1 MAKIDTLLNALD
13 ERSLAQYV
21 GIGHDEAR
29 MHYSLRY
36 NTIRTFD
43 EFSDLIGDYY
53 NHHFSRCVARGGSLS
68 TAEAVSRAKQ
78 ILEKEYRKRHGDISA
93 AFNNAYDGTNGGM
106 RAILDLLA
114 EGIKAEAVEN
124 YIREVFDRLVAPNSW
139 EDKVQIV
146 SEFINR
152 CGGLIASS
160 IRADQPERYAQNYND
175 LIRSYVDALQQTSSM
190 FRRL

>member
-13 ERSLAQYV
+13 ERTLAQRI

-29 MHYSLRY
+29 MHYSLRC
-36 NTIRTFD
+36 NTVRDFD

-53 NHHFSRCVARGGSLS
+53 NHHFRICVAHGGSLS

-78 ILEKEYRKRHGDISA
+78 ILEKEYRKRRGDINA

-124 YIREVFDRLVAPNSW
+124 FIREMFDRHVAPNSW

-146 SEFINR
+146 SEFIHR

-160 IRADQPERYAQNYND
+160 IQADQPERYAQNYND

-190 FRRL
+190 FRSL